1 MTYSPPQIP
10 GRTLCAVSSE
20 AFVGRRDQLVLLDEA
35 ARHAE
40 TGEPRVVVLVGE
52 AGIGK
57 TRLMT
62 RFADR
67 MAEAGARVLRT
78 ACLELGTQG
87 LPLAPLI
94 SALRQLPLPDLL
106 PGSNALLRL
115 LPEHDTGGGP
125 GPEDQ
130 GRLFDLFGAVLHK
143 LGTEQLVVWLI
154 DDLHWA
160 DRSTRELLGF
170 LARTLRGTR
179 VLIVA
184 AYRTD
189 DLDRRH
195 PLRAFMA
202 ELERLPIVRRTELA
216 RFTRTELAE
225 LLHGAPQELVDSVFT
240 RSGGNAFYA
249 TELALAPDQLTLP
262 ESLRDFLLHR
272 VHLLEDQARHVVRL
286 AAVGGRSISH
296 GLLAATAGLPDGE
309 LFDALR
315 QAADARVLLP
325 DGEQYTFRHF
335 LVRDAIVDDLLPAE
349 RVRLHRACAEALAAD
364 PGLVAPDRLAAQ
376 LAFHWYEAGAVT
388 EALPALLKAAEAA
401 AQLSAHAEHAQ
412 MLDRALTIWE
422 RVPDAAELT
431 GTDALSLYD
440 KAIEASEYAG
450 DSVRSTELVDRALET
465 ATEPY
470 RVALL
475 LTHRAMAL
483 HNLGRDGAVTAVEE
497 AFRVLPAEP
506 TVERARILD
515 FLASALIL
523 RGRAEQGRTYAAEA
537 RKIANQAGDIG
548 LEISARSTIG
558 WSLVQLGAFHEAVE
572 LLRETCALA
581 DGWQLARTSLNLAKA
596 YEGLG
601 DYANAIDTVRSGLR
615 AAEAIGV
622 ERTLGAVMAVIW
634 GECLASTGDWD
645 EALALTDR
653 WLATDP
659 PRTCAGGFYA
669 TRSEIALARGD
680 LDAAREELGLA
691 VSIAGDPPDS
701 VPWTLQVT
709 KQRAEVA
716 LASDQLEEAR
726 AIVASAI
733 PVARE
738 RGAPEQLWAL
748 LTVGAAVETK
758 ARLLARTS
766 SRPYDDA
773 TGTSLV
779 KAAADVRTDSPVL
792 AAFAQH
798 FAAETGTASWTDV
811 VAGWDAVGHP
821 YRAAYARLRAA
832 EAEIA
837 DRSTSRDLLLKA
849 AEQATALGARPLL
862 DEIELLAR
870 SARLA
875 LGTEP
880 AANGTG
886 DLQRLGLTD
895 REAEVLRLVA
905 AGRSNRQIAEELFIS
920 PKTVSVH
927 VSNVLAKFGVTTR
940 GEAAAAAHRLSLFDP
955 R

>member
-1 MTYSPPQIP
+1 MSP
-10 GRTLCAVSSE
+10 E
-20 AFVGRRDQLVLLDEA
+20 AFVGRRDQLALLDEA
-35 ARHAE
+35 RRHAE
-40 TGEPRVVVLVGE
+40 ADEPRVVVLVGE

-57 TRLMT
+57 TRLMA

-67 MAEAGARVLRT
+67 TAEAGARVLRT

-87 LPLAPLI
+87 LPLAPLL
-94 SALRQLPLPDLL
+94 SALRQLTGVPLPDL
-106 PGSNALLRL
+106 LLRL
-115 LPEHDTGGGP
+115 LPEHDRGAGP
-125 GPEDQ
+125 PEDQ
-130 GRLFDLFGAVLHK
+130 ARLFDLFGAVLHR

-225 LLHGAPQELVDSVFT
+225 LLHGAPQSLVDSVFT

-249 TELALAPDQLTLP
+249 TELALAPDQSTLP
-262 ESLRDFLLHR
+262 ESLRDFLLQK
-272 VHLLEDQARHVVRL
+272 VQQLPDQSRHVVRL

-296 GLLAATAGLPDGE
+296 GLLAATAGLPDSA

-315 QAADARVLLP
+315 QAADARVLVP

-349 RVRLHRACAEALAAD
+349 RVRLHRACASALAAS

-376 LAFHWYEAGAVT
+376 LAFHWYEAGAVA
-388 EALPALLKAAEAA
+388 EALPALLRAADAA

-412 MLDRALTIWE
+412 MLDRALTIWS
-422 RVPDAAELT
+422 RVPDAAALT
-431 GTDALSLYD
+431 GTDEGRLYD

-450 DSVRSTELVDRALET
+450 DSVRSVELVDRALET
-465 ATEPY
+465 ASEPY

-483 HNLGRDGAVTAVEE
+483 HNLGRDGAVTAVDE

-506 TVERARILD
+506 TVERARLLD

-523 RGRAEQGRTYAAEA
+523 RGRASQGHAYAVEA
-537 RKIANQAGDIG
+537 RQIANQAGDIG

-558 WSLVQLGAFHEAVE
+558 WALVQLGAFAEAVS
-572 LLRETCALA
+572 LLRSTADLA
-581 DGWQLARTSLNLAKA
+581 EGWQLARTYLNLAKA

-601 DYANAIDTVRSGLR
+601 EYANAISTVRCGLR
-615 AAEAIGV
+615 VAEGIGV
-622 ERTLGAVMAVIW
+622 ERTLGAVMTVIW
-634 GECLASTGDWD
+634 VECLASTGSWD
-645 EALALTDR
+645 EALALSERT
-653 WLATDP
+653 LATDP
-659 PRTCAGGFYA
+659 PPTCAGGFYA
-669 TRSEIALARGD
+669 TRSELALARGEVEG
-680 LDAAREELGLA
+680 ARAEYGLA
-691 VSIAGDPPDS
+691 SAIAGDPPDS
-701 VPWTLQVT
+701 VPWTLQVS
-709 KQRAEVA
+709 KLRAE
-716 LASDQLEEAR
+716 LAFAADRLDEAR
-726 AIVASAI
+726 AIVASVL

-738 RGAPEQLWAL
+738 RGAPEQVWAL
-748 LTVGAAVETK
+748 LVVGATVETR
-758 ARLLARTS
+758 ARLRARTT

-773 TGTSLV
+773 
-779 KAAADVRTDSPVL
+779 AAVELAKVAAETRADSPVL
-792 AAFAQH
+792 DGYARH
-798 FAAETGTASWTDV
+798 FAAETGTGSWHEV
-811 VAGWDAVGHP
+811 VARWDAVGNP

-832 EAEIA
+832 EVEVASGDRTIA
-837 DRSTSRDLLLKA
+837 RDLLQQA
-849 AEQATALGARPLL
+849 ADQASALGARPLL
-862 DEIELLAR
+862 DEIELLTR
-870 SARLA
+870 SAHLETA
-875 LGTEP
+875 P
-880 AANGTG
+880 APNG
-886 DLQRLGLTD
+886 DLHQLGLTE
-895 REAEVLRLVA
+895 RETEVLRLVA

-927 VSNVLAKFGVTTR
+927 VSNVLAKFGVTSR
-940 GEAAAAAHRLSLFDP
+940 GEAAAAAHRLRLFEI
-955 R
+955 